1 MFSSSSSSSSPVAS
15 PRSWADVVRN
25 SPSPPTTPRPPAPA
39 VVTSPP
45 AAAPPPVAAGAAA
58 TGSGAAGGAGG
69 ARETY
74 FESDVQAVE
83 SSIELDGRK
92 YTIEGVVTKYGDY
105 LTSSG
110 TTGAFIA
117 GKDNTIERAERIRA
131 GCCLINHLANRV
143 EELKHNDVQLA
154 PHIEVCQLF
163 QLAL

>member
-1 MFSSSSSSSSPVAS
+1 MFSSSSASSSPVAS

-45 AAAPPPVAAGAAA
+45 PAALPP
-58 TGSGAAGGAGG
+58 AAGGAGG

-83 SSIELDGRK
+83 SSIEVDGRK

-105 LTSSG
+105 LTNSG

-117 GKDNTIERAERIRA
+117 GKDNTIERAERTKA
-131 GCCLINHLANRV
+131 GCYLINNLANRV
-143 EELKHNDVQLA
+143 EELKHNDVQLG

-163 QLAL
+163 HFMC